1 MTRHKYDQVRANRLV
16 PLLRSITRELRER
29 NEAIDSLEVT
39 IEQLKDTARRRSKQ
53 AQLTQLESEL
63 AIQRREARLVRTE
76 LEKLG
81 CALDMDHPMRVLIP
95 GSDGYLEH
103 GYQWDPAEGTLET
116 LA

>member
-1 MTRHKYDQVRANRLV
+1 
-16 PLLRSITRELRER
+16 
-29 NEAIDSLEVT
+29 
-39 IEQLKDTARRRSKQ
+39 
-53 AQLTQLESEL
+53 
-63 AIQRREARLVRTE
+63 LVRTE

-81 CALDMDHPMRVLIP
+81 CTLDMDHPMRVLIP